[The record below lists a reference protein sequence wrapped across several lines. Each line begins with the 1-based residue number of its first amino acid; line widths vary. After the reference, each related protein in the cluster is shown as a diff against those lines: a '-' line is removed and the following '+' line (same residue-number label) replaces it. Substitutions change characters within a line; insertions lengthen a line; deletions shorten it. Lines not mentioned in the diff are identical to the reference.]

1 MDRSTRLSPLVRRA
15 WLALGLGALLSA
27 RRGEA
32 ASHAAAAASES
43 KKGTSKMATDTSG
56 RKEPAPPASTLA
68 FGEHV
73 GRVPLYLSVVYTH
86 QPDRDFASLLAGHR
100 RGLLELAQIELK
112 HGTDPEM
119 RAIAQRIVDGH
130 AADDAALQAWRKSK
144 GSK

>member
-1 MDRSTRLSPLVRRA
+1 MGAAGRLPAAVRRA
-15 WLALGLGALLSA
+15 LLALGLGALLPPA
-27 RRGEA
+27 DA
-32 ASHAAAAASES
+32 ASHGGAAPDT
-43 KKGTSKMATDTSG
+43 KKGSSKMATDTSG

-73 GRVPLYLSVVYTH
+73 NRVPLYMSIVYTH

-130 AADDAALQAWRKSK
+130 GAEDAALQAWRKSK
-144 GSK
+144 GSR